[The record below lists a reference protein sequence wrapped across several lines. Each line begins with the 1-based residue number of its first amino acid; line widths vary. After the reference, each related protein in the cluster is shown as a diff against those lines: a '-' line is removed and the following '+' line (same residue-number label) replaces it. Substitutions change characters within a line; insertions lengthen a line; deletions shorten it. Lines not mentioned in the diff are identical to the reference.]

1 MEASNSESILGPLVG
16 VDDTGESGSNLS
28 ECIGK
33 DVSRDTIFHNTQL
46 KAWLKGLRL
55 SCMFPLPAGA
65 SSRNLVFN
73 F

>member
-46 KAWLKGLRL
+46 KGLRL